1 VKERRTAKRSGVEI
15 LLNKYVDGFPHTCRA
30 LDISTGGVLLR
41 RIHEPSLRREAY
53 SLEIGVPGA
62 AAPIWV
68 WTRPVWT
75 RGARQALRFVG
86 MTPQDRKVLEQYVQ
100 ALRLAA

>member
-1 VKERRTAKRSGVEI
+1 VKERRNAKRSGVEI
-15 LLNKYVDGFPHTCRA
+15 LLNKYVDGFPYTCRA
-30 LDISTGGVLLR
+30 LDISTQGVLLR

-62 AAPIWV
+62 PAPIWV
-68 WTRPVWT
+68 WSRPVWT

-86 MTPQDRKVLEQYVQ
+86 LTQQDRTVLEHYVQ
-100 ALRLAA
+100 ALRRAA